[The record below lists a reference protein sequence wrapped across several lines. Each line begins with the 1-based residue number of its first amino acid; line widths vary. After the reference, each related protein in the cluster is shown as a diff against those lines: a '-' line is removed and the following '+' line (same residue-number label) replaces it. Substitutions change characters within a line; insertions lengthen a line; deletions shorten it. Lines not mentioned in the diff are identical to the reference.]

1 MRNDLIKTD
10 LEKCVGCNACVEAC
24 PIAYANKIQLD
35 GEDQIKTTVVSE
47 NCIAC
52 GECLK
57 ACRHQARYYV
67 DESEAFF
74 QAINRREVEAI
85 VVAPAFLLN
94 YPTTYKK
101 VFAWLKENGVKYIW
115 DVSFGADI
123 TTVLY
128 VKAIK
133 TAGLK
138 TVIAQPCR
146 TIVESIQRYYPNLL
160 PMLSPVGSPM
170 HCTAVY
176 MSKEQG
182 IKNIWGLSPCISKSD
197 EFGAYKAIKGNVSF
211 KTLMEAYR
219 KSGSAQHG
227 EVDFD
232 SPESLVGF
240 WYPTPGGLK
249 ESVEQVFGKGY
260 HVKRVEGPKVAQQ
273 YLKEINHHP
282 KNLPLLIDILNC
294 TEGCAVGTG
303 TEYLGQL
310 MSALPSVD
318 EMDAALYK
326 KTANLQ
332 SERSNLVH
340 KKSPKQIVKT
350 LYKKLNLAD
359 YTVTY
364 ADHSKDYYQI
374 TGAAEKRIEEGY
386 KALHKKTEIEKHFD
400 CPACGFKDCGVAAV
414 GIVLGY
420 NIPDSCREY
429 ARAKANI
436 EHGEALEAKYS
447 ADEAA
452 SRSNQI
458 ATGLKSFAGELK
470 EKIINIDGVL
480 SEIAKAT
487 DSNTSDVSGITETMS
502 DVGGLAK
509 QVTTCLDDI
518 STSFNQYAEMGKSVI
533 GIADQTNL
541 LALNAAIEA
550 ARAGEAGRGFAVVSD
565 EIRKLAD
572 QSKQV
577 VEQTNQ
583 NYDQVRDAV
592 ALCRNLIETLNE
604 SIHVVLCNV
613 QNVLASSEE
622 TNASTEELTATIQ
635 QIVQET
641 EAMEEEVEQTY
652 AS

>member
-1 MRNDLIKTD
+1 MD
-10 LEKCVGCNACVEAC
+10 E
-24 PIAYANKIQLD
+24 
-35 GEDQIKTTVVSE
+35 GEQIRTTVISE

-57 ACRHQARYYV
+57 ACRHEARYYV

-74 QAINRREVEAI
+74 RAISRGEVEAV
-85 VVAPAFLLN
+85 VVAPGFLLN

-101 VFAWLKENGVKYIW
+101 VFAWLKEKGVQYIW

-133 TAGLK
+133 TKGLK

-146 TIVESIQRYYPNLL
+146 TIVESIQRYYPNLF

-176 MSKEQG
+176 MSKEKG

-211 KTLMEAYR
+211 KALMEAYR
-219 KSGSAQHG
+219 KSNYANQQN

-303 TEYLGQL
+303 TEYLGQQI
-310 MSALPSVD
+310 SALPSTD
-318 EMDAALYK
+318 EMDGALYR
-326 KTANLQ
+326 KTEILKG
-332 SERSNLVH
+332 ERSNPIK

-350 LYKKLNLAD
+350 LYNKLNLED
-359 YTVTY
+359 YAVSY
-364 ADHSKDYYQI
+364 EDHSKDYYQKI
-374 TGAAEKRIEEGY
+374 AAAEKRKEEGF
-386 KALHKKTEIEKHFD
+386 KALHKKTALERQFD
-400 CPACGFKDCGVAAV
+400 CPACGFKDCQVAAV

-436 EHGEALEAKYS
+436 EHGEAMEAKFT
-447 ADEAA
+447 AEEAA
-452 SRSNQI
+452 GRSNQI
-458 ATGLKSFAGELK
+458 AGGLKTFAGELK
-470 EKIINIDGVL
+470 EKIINIDCVL

-487 DSNTSDVSGITETMS
+487 DSNTGDVSGITETMS
-502 DVGGLAK
+502 EVGGLAK

-533 GIADQTNL
+533 GIADQTN
-541 LALNAAIEA
+541 
-550 ARAGEAGRGFAVVSD
+550 
-565 EIRKLAD
+565 
-572 QSKQV
+572 
-577 VEQTNQ
+577 Q
-583 NYDQVRDAV
+583 NYDQVRGALL
-592 ALCRNLIETLNE
+592 LCRNLIGTLNE
-604 SIHVVLCNV
+604 SIHGVLDNV
-613 QNVLASSEE
+613 QSVLASAEE

-635 QIVQET
+635 QIVNET
-641 EAMEEEVEQTY
+641 EAMEEEVERTY
-652 AS
+652 VG